1 MSPFPVLI
9 SSNLLAFLAPQYCK
23 AWLQQKESYAKLR
36 RDAVLLYPTRKIF
49 VLPVERIYFSS
60 YFVTNIGNV
69 SITFR
74 PLI

>member
-9 SSNLLAFLAPQYCK
+9 SSSLLAFLAPQYCK

-36 RDAVLLYPTRKIF
+36 RDAVLLYPIL
-49 VLPVERIYFSS
+49 LPVECIYFSS

-74 PLI
+74 PVI